1 VEGATSLASRP
12 IFVHRSDGLKKLFSV
27 LSLTALFLASCNSA
41 SEQNTSLLLV
51 STTSTQDSGLLD
63 VLLPAFT
70 EKTGYEVQLIAVGSG
85 QALKIG
91 EQGNADVILL
101 HSPAA
106 EKEFVAKGLGID
118 RRLVMHND
126 FVLVGPP
133 SDPARVRDESPV
145 AALTKI
151 FASRATFVSR
161 GDDSGT
167 HVKELALWK
176 AAGLDP
182 SGEDW
187 YLETGQ
193 GQGATLSITFEKGGY
208 ALTDRGTFLAYRSN
222 VDLEILVEGDPFLL
236 NVYHVIIVNPEK
248 WPSVNLAGAKAFAD
262 FITSSEGQKIID
274 EFGVEK
280 FGEPLFFPDAD
291 KTDADLGLP

>member
-1 VEGATSLASRP
+1 MKRL
-12 IFVHRSDGLKKLFSV
+12 
-27 LSLTALFLASCNSA
+27 LSLTMLLAIFLTACGTAVTSGTP
-41 SEQNTSLLLV
+41 QNTNLLLI

-70 EKTGYEVQLIAVGSG
+70 EKTGYNVQLVAVGSG

-91 EQGNADVILL
+91 AEGNADIILL

-106 EKEFVAKGLGID
+106 EKQFMADGFGID

-126 FVLVGPP
+126 FVLVGP
-133 SDPARVRDESPV
+133 SADPAGIRGKSPV
-145 AALTKI
+145 EALDEI

-161 GDDSGT
+161 GDESGT

-176 AAGLDP
+176 NAELDP
-182 SGEDW
+182 AGEDW

-193 GQGATLSITFEKGGY
+193 GQGATLSIASEKSGY
-208 ALTDRGTFLAYRSN
+208 AITDRGTFLAYKSN

-236 NVYHVIIVNPEK
+236 NVYHVITVNPER
-248 WPSVNLAGAKAFAD
+248 WPNVNLEGAKAFAD
-262 FITSSEGQKIID
+262 FVTSPQGQKIIG
-274 EFGVEK
+274 EFGMDK
-280 FGEPLFFPDAD
+280 YRQQLFVPDAD
-291 KTDADLGLP
+291 KTDEELGLQ

>member
-1 VEGATSLASRP
+1 M
-12 IFVHRSDGLKKLFSV
+12 
-27 LSLTALFLASCNSA
+27 
-41 SEQNTSLLLV
+41 
-51 STTSTQDSGLLD
+51 LD

-70 EKTGYEVQLIAVGSG
+70 AQTGYHVQLVAVGSG

-101 HSPAA
+101 HSPDA
-106 EKEFVAKGLGID
+106 EKEFIVQGLGSD

-126 FVLVGPP
+126 FVIVGPP
-133 SDPARVRDESPV
+133 SDPARIRGEAPV
-145 AALTKI
+145 EALQKI
-151 FASRATFVSR
+151 FASRVTFISR

-176 AAGLDP
+176 NAGLDLA
-182 SGEDW
+182 GEDW

-193 GQGATLSITFEKGGY
+193 GQGATLSIASEKGGY

-236 NVYHVIIVNPEK
+236 NVYHVITVNPEK
-248 WPSVNLAGAKAFAD
+248 WPDVNLDGARAFAD
-262 FITSSEGQKIID
+262 FVTSAEGQKIIE
-274 EFGVEK
+274 EFGVEQY
-280 FGEPLFFPDAD
+280 GEPLFLPDAN
-291 KTDADLGLP
+291 KTDAELGLP

>member
-1 VEGATSLASRP
+1 M
-12 IFVHRSDGLKKLFSV
+12 KKLFSV
-27 LSLTALFLASCNSA
+27 LLLTTLFLSSCNA
-41 SEQNTSLLLV
+41 TKQNAALLLV

-70 EKTGYEVQLIAVGSG
+70 EKTGYSVQLVAVGSG

-106 EKEFVAKGLGID
+106 EKEFVARGFGID

-126 FVLVGPP
+126 FVIVGPP
-133 SDPARVRDESPV
+133 SDPARIRGQNPV
-145 AALTKI
+145 EALKRI
-151 FASRATFVSR
+151 FTARATFVSR

-176 AAGLDP
+176 NAGLDP
-182 SGEDW
+182 VGKAW

-193 GQGATLSITFEKGGY
+193 GQGATLSIAFEKGGY
-208 ALTDRGTFLAYRSN
+208 ALTDRGTFLAYKSN
-222 VDLEILVEGDPFLL
+222 VDLEILIEGDPFLL

-248 WPSVNLAGAKAFAD
+248 WPSVNLEGAKAFAD
-262 FITSSEGQKIID
+262 FITSPEGQEIIG

-280 FGEPLFFPDAD
+280 YGEPLFFPDAD

>member
-1 VEGATSLASRP
+1 VKK
-12 IFVHRSDGLKKLFSV
+12 IFVLLLIVFF
-27 LSLTALFLASCNSA
+27 LTSCNPA
-41 SEQNTSLLLV
+41 TPTKGLLLV

-70 EKTGYEVQLIAVGSG
+70 AKTGYTVQLVAVGSG

-106 EKEFVAKGLGID
+106 EKEFVAKGFGID

-126 FVLVGPP
+126 FVIVGPA
-133 SDPARVRDESPV
+133 SDPAGIRGENPV
-145 AALTKI
+145 DAFKKI
-151 FASRATFVSR
+151 FASRVTFVSR

-176 AAGLDP
+176 NAGLDP
-182 SGEDW
+182 AGEDW

-193 GQGATLSITFEKGGY
+193 GQGATLSIASEKGGY
-208 ALTDRGTFLAYRSN
+208 ALTDRGTFLAYKSN

-236 NVYHVIIVNPEK
+236 NVYHVITVNPEK
-248 WPSVNLAGAKAFAD
+248 FPKVNLEGAKAFAN
-262 FITSSEGQKIID
+262 FITSDKGQKIIAD
-274 EFGVEK
+274 FGLDK
-280 FGEPLFFPDAD
+280 FGQPLFFPDAN
-291 KTDADLGLP
+291 KTDSDLGLQ

>member
-1 VEGATSLASRP
+1 MKKIFSFLLIAS
-12 IFVHRSDGLKKLFSV
+12 F
-27 LSLTALFLASCNSA
+27 FLVSCNAKLS
-41 SEQNTSLLLV
+41 QKPDLLLV

-70 EKTGYEVQLIAVGSG
+70 GQTGYNVQLVAVGSG
-85 QALKIG
+85 QALKLG

-106 EKEFVAKGLGID
+106 EKEFVVNGFGID

-126 FVLVGPP
+126 FVIVGPA
-133 SDPARVRDESPV
+133 SDPARIRGQIPAD
-145 AALTKI
+145 ALKKI
-151 FASRATFVSR
+151 SASRTIFVSR

-176 AAGLDP
+176 NAGINP
-182 SGEDW
+182 AGQNW

-193 GQGATLSITFEKGGY
+193 GQGATLSIASEKGGY
-208 ALTDRGTFLAYRSN
+208 ALTDRGTFLAYESN
-222 VDLEILVEGDPFLL
+222 TNLEILVEDDPFLL
-236 NVYHVIIVNPEK
+236 NVYHVITVNPEK
-248 WPSVNLAGAKAFAD
+248 YPNINLEGAEAFGD
-262 FITSSEGQKIID
+262 FITSTEGQTIIA

-280 FGEPLFFPDAD
+280 YGQPLFFSDAD
-291 KTDADLGLP
+291 KTDAELGLP

>member
-1 VEGATSLASRP
+1 
-12 IFVHRSDGLKKLFSV
+12 LKKTLAILLV
-27 LSLTALFLASCNSA
+27 VMILTSCQPGS
-41 SEQNTSLLLV
+41 QNKSLLLV

-70 EKTGYEVQLIAVGSG
+70 AKTGYSVQLVATGSG

-106 EKEFVAKGLGID
+106 EKEFVSNGFGID

-126 FVLVGPP
+126 FVIVGPA
-133 SDPARVRDESPV
+133 SDPAGIRDKTPV
-145 AALTKI
+145 DALKMI
-151 FASRATFVSR
+151 FNSGATFVSR

-176 AAGLDP
+176 KAGLNP
-182 SGEDW
+182 AGKSW

-193 GQGATLSITFEKGGY
+193 GQGATLSVASEKGGY
-208 ALTDRGTFLAYRSN
+208 AITDRGTFLAYKSN
-222 VDLEILVEGDPFLL
+222 VDLETLVEGDPFLL
-236 NVYHVIIVNPEK
+236 NVYHVITVNPEK
-248 WPSVNLAGAKAFAD
+248 FPNINLAGAEAFAD
-262 FITSSEGQKIID
+262 FITSAEGQRIIAD
-274 EFGVEK
+274 FGVDK
-280 FGEPLFFPDAD
+280 YGQALFFPDAG
-291 KTDADLGLP
+291 KTDAELGL

>member
-1 VEGATSLASRP
+1 MRKLLSILLIILSFLTS
-12 IFVHRSDGLKKLFSV
+12 
-27 LSLTALFLASCNSA
+27 CSA
-41 SEQNTSLLLV
+41 DSSKNTDLLLV

-63 VLLPAFT
+63 MLLPAFT
-70 EKTGYEVQLIAVGSG
+70 TKTGYNVQLIAVGSG

-91 EQGNADVILL
+91 EQGNADAILL

-106 EKEFVAKGLGID
+106 EKEFVANGFGID

-126 FVLVGPP
+126 FVIVGPP
-133 SDPARVRDESPV
+133 SDPAGIRATNPV
-145 AALTKI
+145 DALKKI

-176 AAGLDP
+176 NAGIGP
-182 SGEDW
+182 AGQDW

-193 GQGATLSITFEKGGY
+193 GQGATLSIASEKGGY
-208 ALTDRGTFLAYRSN
+208 ALTDRGTFLAYKSN
-222 VDLEILVEGDPFLL
+222 VDLEIIVEGDPFLL
-236 NVYHVIIVNPEK
+236 NVYHVITVNPEK
-248 WPSVNLAGAKAFAD
+248 WPNVNLEGAKAFAD
-262 FITSSEGQKIID
+262 FITSSEGQDIIAG
-274 EFGVEK
+274 FGAENY
-280 FGEPLFFPDAD
+280 GQPLFFPDAD

>member
-1 VEGATSLASRP
+1 MKRL
-12 IFVHRSDGLKKLFSV
+12 
-27 LSLTALFLASCNSA
+27 LSLTMLLVIFLTACGTAVTSGTP
-41 SEQNTSLLLV
+41 QNTNLLLI

-70 EKTGYEVQLIAVGSG
+70 EKTGYNVQLVAVGSG

-91 EQGNADVILL
+91 AEGNADVILL

-106 EKEFVAKGLGID
+106 EKQFMADGFGID

-126 FVLVGPP
+126 FVLVGP
-133 SDPARVRDESPV
+133 SADPAGIRGKSPV
-145 AALTKI
+145 EALDEI

-161 GDDSGT
+161 GDESGT

-176 AAGLDP
+176 NAELDP
-182 SGEDW
+182 AGEDW

-193 GQGATLSITFEKGGY
+193 GQGATLSIASEKSGY
-208 ALTDRGTFLAYRSN
+208 AITDRGTFLAYKSN

-236 NVYHVIIVNPEK
+236 NVYHVITVNPER
-248 WPSVNLAGAKAFAD
+248 WPNVNLEGAKAFAD
-262 FITSSEGQKIID
+262 FVTSPQGQKIIG
-274 EFGVEK
+274 EFGMDK
-280 FGEPLFFPDAD
+280 YRQQLFVPDAD
-291 KTDADLGLP
+291 KTDEELGLQ

>member
-1 VEGATSLASRP
+1 MKHL
-12 IFVHRSDGLKKLFSV
+12 
-27 LSLTALFLASCNSA
+27 LSLILLLAIFLTACASKVTPDA
-41 SEQNTSLLLV
+41 PQNADLLLV

-63 VLLPAFT
+63 VILPAFS
-70 EKTGYEVQLIAVGSG
+70 EQTGYRVQLVSVGSG

-106 EKEFVAKGLGID
+106 EKEFMANDFGID

-133 SDPARVRDESPV
+133 SDPAGIRGKSPV
-145 AALTKI
+145 EALKEI

-161 GDDSGT
+161 GDESGT

-176 AAGLDP
+176 NGELSPA
-182 SGEDW
+182 GEDW

-193 GQGATLSITFEKGGY
+193 GQGPTLSIASEKGGY
-208 ALTDRGTFLAYRSN
+208 AITDRGTFLAYKSN
-222 VDLEILVEGDPFLL
+222 VDLEILVEGDSFLL
-236 NVYHVIIVNPEK
+236 NVYHVITVNPEK
-248 WPSVNLAGAKAFAD
+248 WPNVNLAGAKAFAD
-262 FITSSEGQKIID
+262 IVTSPEGQKIIG
-274 EFGVEK
+274 EFGVDK
-280 FGEPLFFPDAD
+280 YGQQLFVPDAD
-291 KTDADLGLP
+291 KTDAELGLP

>member
-1 VEGATSLASRP
+1 MKRL
-12 IFVHRSDGLKKLFSV
+12 
-27 LSLTALFLASCNSA
+27 LSLTMLLAIFLTACGTAVTSGTP
-41 SEQNTSLLLV
+41 QNTNLLLI

-70 EKTGYEVQLIAVGSG
+70 EKTGYNVQLVAVGSG

-91 EQGNADVILL
+91 AEGNADVILL

-106 EKEFVAKGLGID
+106 EKQFMADGFGID

-126 FVLVGPP
+126 FVLVGP
-133 SDPARVRDESPV
+133 SADPAGIRGKSPV
-145 AALTKI
+145 EALDEI

-161 GDDSGT
+161 GDESGT

-176 AAGLDP
+176 NAELDP
-182 SGEDW
+182 AGEDW

-193 GQGATLSITFEKGGY
+193 GQGATLSIASEKSGY
-208 ALTDRGTFLAYRSN
+208 AITDRGTFLAYKSN

-236 NVYHVIIVNPEK
+236 NVYHVITVNPER
-248 WPSVNLAGAKAFAD
+248 WPNVNLEGAKAFAD
-262 FITSSEGQKIID
+262 FVTSPQGQKIIG
-274 EFGVEK
+274 EFGMDK
-280 FGEPLFFPDAD
+280 YRQQLFVPDAD
-291 KTDADLGLP
+291 KTDEELGLQ

>member
-1 VEGATSLASRP
+1 MRKIFSFLLAAS
-12 IFVHRSDGLKKLFSV
+12 
-27 LSLTALFLASCNSA
+27 FLLISCNPDA
-41 SEQNTSLLLV
+41 SQKPNLLLV

-70 EKTGYEVQLIAVGSG
+70 AETGFNVQLVAVGSG
-85 QALKIG
+85 QALKLG

-106 EKEFVAKGLGID
+106 EKDFVTKGFGID

-126 FVLVGPP
+126 FVLVGPAT
-133 SDPARVRDESPV
+133 DPVRIRGEDTIEALKKISTSRV
-145 AALTKI
+145 
-151 FASRATFVSR
+151 TFVSR

-176 AAGLDP
+176 NAELDP
-182 SGEDW
+182 AGEDW

-193 GQGATLSITFEKGGY
+193 GQGATLSIASEKSGY
-208 ALTDRGTFLAYRSN
+208 ALTDRGTFLAYKSN

-236 NVYHVIIVNPEK
+236 NVYHVITVNPEK
-248 WPSVNLAGAKAFAD
+248 WPSVNLEGAKAFAEY
-262 FITSSEGQKIID
+262 ITSSEGQEIIA

-280 FGEPLFFPDAD
+280 YGQPLFFPDAD
-291 KTDADLGLP
+291 KTDAELGLP